1 MYIPALHGYL
11 ECVQL
16 APASTAHHHAG
27 PGGLATHTCDVIDRA
42 LRQRKSFELPL
53 NGGPEIIF
61 EQEHYW
67 TYAVFIGALL
77 HDIGKMATNTIIILD
92 KSKPWNPHLG
102 SPLASGAKAYAIEFR
117 KQPYKRH
124 TQIANSFFSM
134 IPVAGRGWL
143 AQRPE
148 IFSELCAWL
157 YGDYYEFG
165 VIGQIIR
172 FADSQSVAAN
182 LKLGGERLRFS
193 NAPEAPLVEKLM
205 TALRDLID
213 SNQLRI
219 NGEEGSSGWCIGP
232 ITYLVCGTVADKVR
246 SHLVKTGATDI
257 PSDNT
262 RLFDTWQEHGYAIAN
277 PSGAAIWK
285 ININGRMKL
294 TVLKFETSRLFHPSR
309 WPEAF
314 GGSIIE
320 VEVNGANIP
329 VTNQPASGAKPSEA
343 SEDEPKTTHSDQ
355 STPATDEANES
366 IENMMDE
373 AKPVEEEAHVANTEH
388 VDDSPDDE
396 YRDHVGNSYMVTD
409 DDEPAE
415 PMAQNNAPEDEEPP
429 GPAPNFQSKLP
440 LSFELKD
447 PKIGQYFLTW
457 INECL
462 QERSI
467 QVNNSKAL
475 VHVVK
480 EGALIVTPIAF
491 KKFIWAFELCP
502 EGCNLNK
509 AVLRIQDHLRADME
523 KKQLHRRTSAGIN
536 IHTYQVNGELKTAKV
551 KCWLLPLKTVFGNVK
566 PPSINPALENLSG
579 IEVKKE
585 EAGETGD
592 KAQ

>member
-77 HDIGKMATNTIIILD
+77 HDIGKMATNTIIMLD

-213 SNQLRI
+213 SNQLKI

-246 SHLVKTGATDI
+246 SHLIKTGATDI

-262 RLFDTWQEHGYAIAN
+262 RLFDTWQEHGYAMAN
-277 PSGAAIWK
+277 PSCAAIWK

-309 WPEAF
+309 CPEAF
-314 GGSIIE
+314 SGSIIE
-320 VEVNGANIP
+320 VEVNGANTP
-329 VTNQPASGAKPSEA
+329 VTNYPASGAKSPEA
-343 SEDEPKTTHSDQ
+343 ADIPTTTYADH
-355 STPATDEANES
+355 STPADDDHDN
-366 IENMMDE
+366 IEDE
-373 AKPVEEEAHVANTEH
+373 AKPVEDKPNAATTEQA
-388 VDDSPDDE
+388 DDWPDDE
-396 YRDHVGNSYMVTD
+396 YRDHVGNSYMVTPD
-409 DDEPAE
+409 DVPTESVQPTSGPD
-415 PMAQNNAPEDEEPP
+415 DEEPS
-429 GPAPNFQSKLP
+429 GSAPNFQSKLP
-440 LSFELKD
+440 LSFD
-447 PKIGQYFLTW
+447 ITDRKIGQYFLTW
-457 INECL
+457 INESL

-502 EGCNLNK
+502 EGCNMTK
-509 AVLRIQDHLRADME
+509 AVLKIQDRLRADME
-523 KKQLHRRTSAGIN
+523 NKNLHRRTAAGIN

-551 KCWLLPLKTVFGNVK
+551 KCWLLPVKTVFGNVK

-585 EAGETGD
+585 EAEETGD